1 MYGAVLLLLLLL
13 LLRAAN
19 EAVKAGFRVVDDH

>member
-1 MYGAVLLLLLLL
+1 MYGAVLLLLL

-19 EAVKAGFRVVDDH
+19 EAVKAGFRVVNDH